1 MKQCYRCGTCWQE
14 EGPVC
19 RICGADLTRTPST
32 PGPQPEQ
39 PSMPSVP
46 PAPQMMP
53 VQRYPGPL
61 SFRKQKPFTQ
71 ADLCTVLGFT
81 SAVMGCFWGS
91 VLLLPL
97 GLVTSVLGYRRDRT
111 KGLAVAGIVISVI
124 GLLIKVVNIL
134 SQAVYLPPWYT
145 NGIW

>member
-1 MKQCYRCGTCWQE
+1 
-14 EGPVC
+14 
-19 RICGADLTRTPST
+19 
-32 PGPQPEQ
+32 
-39 PSMPSVP
+39 
-46 PAPQMMP
+46 MP

-111 KGLAVAGIVISVI
+111 PRFLLYSCRKSFNCPRARESRDLTVPSGLPKIEAVS
-124 GLLIKVVNIL
+124 LT
-134 SQAVYLPPWYT
+134 VYCSK
-145 NGIW
+145 

>member
-1 MKQCYRCGTCWQE
+1 
-14 EGPVC
+14 
-19 RICGADLTRTPST
+19 
-32 PGPQPEQ
+32 
-39 PSMPSVP
+39 
-46 PAPQMMP
+46 MP

-134 SQAVYLPPWYT
+134 SQAVDVYKRQRPCWYT
-145 NGIW
+145 GKRWWKLSPTER

>member
-1 MKQCYRCGTCWQE
+1 
-14 EGPVC
+14 
-19 RICGADLTRTPST
+19 
-32 PGPQPEQ
+32 
-39 PSMPSVP
+39 
-46 PAPQMMP
+46 MMP

-97 GLVTSVLGYRRDRT
+97 GLVTSVLG
-111 KGLAVAGIVISVI
+111 SVSYTH
-124 GLLIKVVNIL
+124 LT
-134 SQAVYLPPWYT
+134 LPT
-145 NGIW
+145 NSRV

>member
-1 MKQCYRCGTCWQE
+1 MRNLLAGGGTSLPDLWSGSYQNAVHTRASA
-14 EGPVC
+14 GTAVNAVC
-19 RICGADLTRTPST
+19 S
-32 PGPQPEQ
+32 
-39 PSMPSVP
+39 

-81 SAVMGCFWGS
+81 SAIMGCFWGS

-124 GLLIKVVNIL
+124 GLLIKVVSIL
-134 SQAVYLPPWYT
+134 SQAVYLPPWFT